1 MVACKVDFIITLL
14 IQISGTKH
22 PTKVQLSIS
31 SSHLLVLLVFRDQ
44 IVHVALSLT
53 KKRVIF
59 LKLLILVTSN
69 VAQQKTKEH
78 ENTNHLCE
86 LHLVHALASV
96 PVQESLAPEHG
107 GELLRDPLEQ
117 LLALTSSQEI
127 KIQQSKFGR

>member
-53 KKRVIF
+53 KKRSY
-59 LKLLILVTSN
+59 LIE
-69 VAQQKTKEH
+69 AIDIGHK
-78 ENTNHLCE
+78 
-86 LHLVHALASV
+86 
-96 PVQESLAPEHG
+96 
-107 GELLRDPLEQ
+107 
-117 LLALTSSQEI
+117 
-127 KIQQSKFGR
+127 